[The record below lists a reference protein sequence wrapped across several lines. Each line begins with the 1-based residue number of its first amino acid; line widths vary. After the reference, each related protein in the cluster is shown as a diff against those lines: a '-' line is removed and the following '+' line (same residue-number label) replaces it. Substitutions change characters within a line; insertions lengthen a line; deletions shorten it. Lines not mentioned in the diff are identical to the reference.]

1 MTLLWGHHRGGCG
14 RGAVRVGGALET
26 RLGLLPERGPH
37 SVRPSR
43 PFTAAI
49 ILRTVIA
56 RTRTQRLDVLCA
68 APEKNSGVLRVT

>member
-1 MTLLWGHHRGGCG
+1 MGEG
-14 RGAVRVGGALET
+14 RWECGGALAT

-37 SVRPSR
+37 YVRPSR

-56 RTRTQRLDVLCA
+56 RTQRLDVLCA